1 MTSAAAA
8 TQTRLPLTRETTNRT
23 MKIINRIFAI
33 EAAVPAMPPKPSMP
47 AIRAMMRKVTA

>member
-1 MTSAAAA
+1 LTSAAAA

-33 EAAVPAMPPKPSMP
+33 DAALAAK
-47 AIRAMMRKVTA
+47 